1 MKGSDTGDDLK
12 VRTEPPDYSQ
22 IKIDAD
28 SARILHYLNNLDINT
43 LYATSRELLEATEL
57 SNTTQVCY
65 RLDEHLIP
73 GGLAC
78 ERPYAEIEGFEEGD
92 EWHGPREFSASSWT
106 QHWVEEHGSSPLPVS
121 EEVNQLRRD
130 LDGELERVEEQV
142 EDVAESL
149 DQLNQQVEAL
159 SGKLGGVKSR
169 GSDRSD
175 RIDQLSA
182 RVEAVEG
189 AGEIA
194 EQVEQ
199 VEQSVG
205 QLARRL
211 DQVERAVPDQ
221 DALNSRIESLQADL
235 ADLQRELADRKQRMQ
250 KRDDAYDERLSSLE
264 DTQESMRSRMSA
276 LKSQLDELRDWADSS
291 LLSRLIGR

>member
-28 SARILHYLNNLDINT
+28 SARMLHYLNNLDIGV
-43 LYATSRELLEATEL
+43 YATSRELLDATEL

-73 GGLAC
+73 GGLAG
-78 ERPYAEIEGFEEGD
+78 ERPYQEIPDFEEGD
-92 EWHGPREFSASSWT
+92 EWHGPREFEPSMWT
-106 QHWVEEHGSSPLPVS
+106 QHWVKQHGSSPLPVS

-130 LDGELERVEEQV
+130 LDGELARVEEQV
-142 EDVAESL
+142 EDVSESL
-149 DQLNQQVEAL
+149 DQLNQRVEAL

-175 RIDQLSA
+175 RIDQLEA
-182 RVEAVEG
+182 RVEAVEDR
-189 AGEIA
+189 GEIV

-199 VEQSVG
+199 VEQAVG
-205 QLARRL
+205 QLAGRL

-221 DALNSRIESLQADL
+221 DALNSRIEALQSDL
-235 ADLQRELADRKQRMQ
+235 TDLQSELSDRQERMQ
-250 KRDDAYDERLSSLE
+250 ARDDAYDERLSSLE
-264 DTQESMRSRMSA
+264 SEQQTIM
-276 LKSQLDELRDWADSS
+276 
-291 LLSRLIGR
+291 SRLKNLKGRIDDQPQSLWEWLFYRS